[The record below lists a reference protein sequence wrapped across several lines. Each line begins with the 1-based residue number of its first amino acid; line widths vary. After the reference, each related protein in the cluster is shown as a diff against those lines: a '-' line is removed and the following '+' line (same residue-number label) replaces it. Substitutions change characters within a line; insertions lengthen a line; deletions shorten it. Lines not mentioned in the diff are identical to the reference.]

1 VAFDLHL
8 RLHMA
13 KRARQNAPDDILA
26 VLKEQHEHVDE
37 LLEKLESGKGDRKKL
52 FATLADTLAAHAGAE
67 EKVFYP
73 GVMREETAELL
84 HESVEE
90 HLSVKRLIA
99 DMLDLDPAEH
109 QDQFDAKLSV
119 LKEQVSHHAHKEE
132 EARLFPL
139 IRKLLSKEE
148 RADLANR
155 YLEMFEGLLAQE
167 PRREVPSQTREAAP
181 LPPPA

>member
-1 VAFDLHL
+1 
-8 RLHMA
+8 MA
-13 KRARQNAPDDILA
+13 KRAKMSSPEDILT
-26 VLKEQHEHVDE
+26 VLRDQHEEVDE
-37 LLEKLESGKGDRKKL
+37 LFEKLESGKGDRENL
-52 FATLADTLAAHAGAE
+52 FVQLADKLAAHAGAE

-99 DMLDLDPAEH
+99 DMLALDVKADE
-109 QDQFDAKLSV
+109 DQFNAKLSV

-132 EARLFPL
+132 EAKLFPVL
-139 IRKLLSKEE
+139 RKVLSKEE

-155 YLEMFEGLLAQE
+155 FLETFENLLAHD
-167 PRREVPSQTREAAP
+167 PRLEVPSQTRQAAP